1 LTRQDDAK
9 QKRRDAADIA
19 FNRPH
24 FGPEPHPIPNT
35 QTMEDT
41 FRPKYIGN
49 YSKGLKHDPTSGE
62 VIENSYES
70 LLNALRSGNPADFEQ
85 IMLDTSFSQM
95 GERGNKKLTNPLSG
109 LAFDLEGPDAHA
121 VALLKQGAT
130 DLTDPN
136 SYEPFPPP
144 PKLDSEEIA
153 GEMVELYWMALLRD
167 VDFTDYTNNDLVE
180 KAAEELSNLTVFKGP
195 KENGRVTP
203 QTLFRGF
210 APGDTEGPYISQFL
224 LRGNQDDVLERDEG
238 DRRVNEGDGQVKYG
252 TQSIDQRNVVAVGG
266 KDFSTTFESWK
277 AIQNG
282 ENRDL
287 DPLYEGK
294 KGDNRKLRFFF
305 DKKRRFI
312 RNPRDIATYV
322 HYDALYQAYQVACL
336 YLLRKMDFE
345 MADKMLNPGNP
356 YLGLKKTDGFGT
368 FGGPHILSLV
378 CEVATRAL
386 KSVWYTKWFLFRH
399 LRPEAYGGLVHL
411 HKTGERTY
419 PLNSDII
426 DADELLE
433 KIKRHNNH
441 QNIKFK
447 RKPREGTY
455 LLPLAFPEGSPTHPS
470 YGAGHATVAGACVTI
485 LKLWFNENYKF
496 NEIYVPNN
504 TGTKLEKI
512 NKKLTIGGELNKLA
526 ANIAIGRNMAGV
538 HWRSDY
544 TQSLRLGEAIAIGIF
559 QEQKILYKEM
569 LGPFEFTRFDG
580 TRVSI

>member
-1 LTRQDDAK
+1 
-9 QKRRDAADIA
+9 
-19 FNRPH
+19 
-24 FGPEPHPIPNT
+24 
-35 QTMEDT
+35 MEDT
-41 FRPKYIGN
+41 FPKHIAN
-49 YSKGLKHDPTSGE
+49 YSKGLIHDANLGE
-62 VIENSYES
+62 VDDNSYQS
-70 LLNALRSGNPADFEQ
+70 LLDALISGNPADFEQ

-121 VALLKQGAT
+121 IALLKQGST
-130 DLTDPN
+130 PDLTDPN
-136 SYEPFPPP
+136 NYEPFPLP

-167 VDFTDYTNNDLVE
+167 VDFRDYSNNNLVE
-180 KAAEELSNLTVFKGP
+180 KAADELSNLTVFKGP

-210 APGDTEGPYISQFL
+210 APGDTDGPYISQLL
-224 LRGNQDDVLERDEG
+224 LRGNQDDVLGREEI
-238 DRRVNEGDGQVKYG
+238 DGWVKYG
-252 TQSIDQRNVVAVGG
+252 TQSVDQKNVVAIEG
-266 KDFSTTFESWK
+266 KDFGTTFESWK

-282 ENRDL
+282 ENRDI

-294 KGDNRKLRFFF
+294 KGDDRKLRFFF
-305 DKKRRFI
+305 DENRRFI
-312 RNPRDIATYV
+312 RNARDIATYV

-411 HKTGERTY
+411 HKTQQIY
-419 PLNSDII
+419 PQLHSDVI
-426 DADELLE
+426 DSDVLDR
-433 KIKRHNNH
+433 IKRHNNK
-441 QNIKFK
+441 QNIRFK
-447 RKPREGTY
+447 RLPRDGTY
-455 LLPLAFPEGSPTHPS
+455 LFPLAFPEGSPTHPS

-485 LKLWFNENYKF
+485 LKAWFKEDYEF
-496 NEIYVPNN
+496 EEIYVPKRS
-504 TGTKLEKI
+504 GMKLERI
-512 NKKLTIGGELNKLA
+512 DGHLKLEGELNKLA

-544 TQSLRLGEAIAIGIF
+544 TQSLRLGEAIAIGIL
-559 QEQKILYKEM
+559 QEQKILYREM
-569 LGPFEFTRFDG
+569 FTQPFEFNRFDG
-580 TRVSI
+580 TRVFI

>member
-1 LTRQDDAK
+1 MTRQQDAR
-9 QKRRDAADIA
+9 QKRIDAADIA

-24 FGPEPHPIPNT
+24 FGPEPHPIPNP

-41 FRPKYIGN
+41 FPKHIAN
-49 YSKGLKHDPTSGE
+49 YSKGLIHDPNFGE
-62 VIENSYES
+62 VDDNSYQS
-70 LLNALRSGNPADFEQ
+70 LLDALISGNPADFENIQ
-85 IMLDTSFSQM
+85 LDSSFTN
-95 GERGNKKLTNPLSG
+95 GRGNKKLTNPLSG

-121 VALLKQGAT
+121 IALLKQGAT
-130 DLTDPN
+130 DLINPN
-136 SYEPFPPP
+136 SYESFPLP

-153 GEMVELYWMALLRD
+153 GEMIELYWMALLRD
-167 VDFTDYTNNDLVE
+167 VDFTDYSNNDLVE
-180 KAAEELSNLTVFKGP
+180 EAADELSNLTVFKGP

-210 APGDTEGPYISQFL
+210 APGDTEGPYISQLL
-224 LRGNQDDVLERDEG
+224 LRGNQDDVLGRDEG
-238 DRRVNEGDGQVKYG
+238 DGWVKYG
-252 TQSIDQRNVVAVGG
+252 TQSINMKNVVVIEG
-266 KDFSTTFESWK
+266 KDFGTTFEAWK

-305 DKKRRFI
+305 DEIQRFI

-345 MADKMLNPGNP
+345 MAEKMLNPGNP
-356 YLGLKKTDGFGT
+356 YLGLNKTDGFGT
-368 FGGPHILSLV
+368 FGGPHILSLL

-411 HKTGERTY
+411 HKTQQRNY
-419 PLNSDII
+419 PLNSEVI
-426 DADELLE
+426 DSDELLE
-433 KIKRHNNH
+433 RIKKHNNQ
-441 QNIKFK
+441 QNIRFD
-447 RKPREGTY
+447 RKPRDGTY

-470 YGAGHATVAGACVTI
+470 YGAGHATVAGACVTV
-485 LKLWFNENYKF
+485 LKFWFNEKYEFEEAYIPDKKKN
-496 NEIYVPNN
+496 
-504 TGTKLEKI
+504 GRKLRKI
-512 NKKLTIGGELNKLA
+512 NKKLTLGGELNKLA

-544 TQSLRLGEAIAIGIF
+544 TQSLRLGEAIAIGIL
-559 QEQKILYKEM
+559 QEQKILYRERPTK
-569 LGPFEFTRFDG
+569 FKFTRFDG
-580 TRVSI
+580 TVIEI

>member
-1 LTRQDDAK
+1 MTRQDDAR
-9 QKRRDAADIA
+9 QKRRNAADIA
-19 FNRPH
+19 FDRPH

-41 FRPKYIGN
+41 FPKHIAN
-49 YSKGLKHDPTSGE
+49 YSKGLIHDANLGE
-62 VIENSYES
+62 VDDNSYQS
-70 LLNALRSGNPADFEQ
+70 LLDALISGNPADFEQ

-121 VALLKQGAT
+121 IALLKQGAT
-130 DLTDPN
+130 PDLTDPN
-136 SYEPFPPP
+136 NYEPFPLP

-167 VDFTDYTNNDLVE
+167 VDFTDYSNNNLVQE
-180 KAAEELSNLTVFKGP
+180 AADELSNLTVFKGP
-195 KENGRVTP
+195 KENGRITP

-210 APGDTEGPYISQFL
+210 AHGDTDGPYISQLL
-224 LRGNQDDVLERDEG
+224 LRGNEDDVLGREEI
-238 DRRVNEGDGQVKYG
+238 DGWVKYG
-252 TQSIDQRNVVAVGG
+252 TQSINQQIVAAVEG
-266 KDFSTTFESWK
+266 KDFGTTLNSWK

-287 DPLYEGK
+287 DPLYQGK

-305 DKKRRFI
+305 DETQRFI

-345 MADKMLNPGNP
+345 GDQMLNPGNP
-356 YLGLKKTDGFGT
+356 YIGSSTMAGFGT

-411 HKTGERTY
+411 HKTQQTY
-419 PLNSDII
+419 PQLHSDVI
-426 DADELLE
+426 DSGVLDR
-433 KIKRHNNH
+433 IKRHNNE
-441 QNIKFK
+441 QNIRFK
-447 RKPREGTY
+447 RLPRDGTY

-485 LKLWFNENYKF
+485 LKAWFKEDYEFEK
-496 NEIYVPNN
+496 IYVPKSS
-504 TGTKLEKI
+504 GKKLEKI
-512 NKKLTIGGELNKLA
+512 EGRLKLEGELNKLA

-544 TQSLRLGEAIAIGIF
+544 TQSLRLGEAIAIGILE
-559 QEQKILYKEM
+559 EQKILYKEM
-569 LGPFEFTRFDG
+569 FTQPFEFNRFDG
-580 TRVSI
+580 TRVFI